1 MSNQTNNLRDQA
13 LAEKL
18 AAMLLEIKA
27 VSIVGQDQLFTW
39 VSGIKSPIYCDNRVT
54 ISYPAVRT
62 AIAKGF
68 ADLIRKGYPEADV
81 IAGTATAGIPH
92 AAWVAQE
99 LDKSMVYVRSTP
111 KGHGKGNQIEGRL
124 APGAKVILIEDLLST
139 GGSSLKAVEALQEA
153 GAEVIAVL
161 AIFSYQ
167 FPEVQAKF
175 GAANIPFQTLTD
187 YGVLLPLAASLGY
200 VKQEEIEV
208 LKAWSSNPRI
218 FTDTQSS

>member
-1 MSNQTNNLRDQA
+1 MTQNVNAMRDQA

-18 AAMLLEIKA
+18 ASMLLEIKA
-27 VSIVGQDQLFTW
+27 VSIVGQDNLFTW

-54 ISYPAVRT
+54 ISYPEVRT

-68 ADLIRKGYPEADV
+68 ARLIRECYPGADV

-99 LDKSMVYVRSTP
+99 LEKPMVYVRSTP

-124 APGAKVILIEDLLST
+124 QAGSKVVLIEDLLST

-153 GAEVIAVL
+153 GAEVVAVL

-167 FPEVQAKF
+167 FPEVTNRF
-175 GAANIPFQTLTD
+175 GAAAIPFQTLTD
-187 YGVLLPLAASLGY
+187 YSVLLPLAASLGY

-208 LKAWSSNPRI
+208 LKAWSGNPRI
-218 FTDTQSS
+218 FTDTQDI

>member
-1 MSNQTNNLRDQA
+1 MFNQTESSRDQA

-27 VSIVGQDQLFTW
+27 VSIAGQDNLFTW
-39 VSGIKSPIYCDNRVT
+39 VSGIRSPIYCDNRIT
-54 ISYPAVRT
+54 ISYPEVRT
-62 AIAKGF
+62 AIAQGF
-68 ADLIRKGYPEADV
+68 SALIRSEFPGADV

-99 LDKSMVYVRSTP
+99 LNKPMVYVRSTA

-124 APGAKVILIEDLLST
+124 EPGSKVILIEDLLST

-153 GAEVIAVL
+153 GAEVLAVL
-161 AIFSYQ
+161 AIFSYR
-167 FPEVQAKF
+167 FPEVESKF
-175 GAANIPFQTLTD
+175 GAAGIPFRTLTD

-200 VKQEEIEV
+200 VKPEETDV
-208 LKAWSSNPRI
+208 LKAWSSNPRL
-218 FTDTQSS
+218 FTDVKAD

>member
-1 MSNQTNNLRDQA
+1 MSESVSLRDQA

-27 VSIVGQDQLFTW
+27 VSIVGQDNLFTW
-39 VSGIKSPIYCDNRVT
+39 VSGIRSPIYCDNRVT
-54 ISYPAVRT
+54 ISYPEVRK
-62 AIAKGF
+62 AIAGGF
-68 ADLIRKGYPEADV
+68 AEMIRNAFPETTV
-81 IAGTATAGIPH
+81 VAGTATAGIPH
-92 AAWVAQE
+92 AAWVAHE
-99 LDKSMVYVRSTP
+99 LDKPMVYVRSTP

-124 APGAKVILIEDLLST
+124 EPGAKVILIEDLLST

-167 FPEVQAKF
+167 FPEVQDKF
-175 GAANIPFQTLTD
+175 GAAGIAFHTLTD
-187 YGVLLPLAASLGY
+187 YGVLLPRAAEMGY
-200 VKQEEIEV
+200 VKAEEFEM

-218 FTDTQSS
+218 FTDAQ

>member
-1 MSNQTNNLRDQA
+1 MSLRSNESRDPV

-27 VSIVGQDQLFTW
+27 VTIVGQDNLFTW

-68 ADLIRKGYPEADV
+68 ARLIKEGFPGADV

-92 AAWVAQE
+92 AAWVAHE
-99 LDKSMVYVRSTP
+99 LEKPMVYVRSTP

-124 APGAKVILIEDLLST
+124 ERGSKVVLIEDLLST
-139 GGSSLKAVEALQEA
+139 GGSSLKAVEALREA

-167 FPEVQAKF
+167 FTEVQDKF
-175 GAANIPFQTLTD
+175 DAAGIPFQTLTD

-208 LKAWSSNPRI
+208 LKAWSGNPRL
-218 FTDTQSS
+218 FTEPQKE